1 MSFTSLGLS
10 APLLAA
16 VETEGYTKPYP
27 IQEQAIPAILNHK
40 DVLGIAQTGSGKT
53 ASFAL
58 PILMQLQQLNI
69 QKSRAVHTL
78 ILVPTRELAEQIKD
92 VFQQFSAQL
101 PERIKTMAVYG
112 GVAINPQ
119 MKAIYG
125 THVLVATPGRLLELV
140 DSNAVQ
146 LSRVSTLVI
155 DEADKMLNLGFKE
168 EVNRILSLL
177 PNKRQNLLF
186 SATLNEAVSEI
197 HQMVLHDPL
206 VIKIAPK
213 VVTVDQI
220 VQTAYTVSEEM
231 RGPLLRYLIQH
242 NNMEQVLVFTASTY
256 KADNVANKLRKNG
269 IDAQAIHG
277 KKSQKAR
284 KTALRKFKSGDLQ
297 VLVTTDLLARG
308 IDIEFLPFVI
318 NYELP
323 RSPKDFVHRI
333 GRTGRAEASGEAITF
348 VTPDSEHHFKVIQK
362 KMKKWV
368 DTIDSDTLDLNN

>member
-40 DVLGIAQTGSGKT
+40 DVLGIAKTGSGKT

-220 VQTAYTVSEEM
+220 IQTAYTVSEEM

-284 KTALRKFKSGDLQ
+284 KTALRKFKSGDLR

-348 VTPDSEHHFKVIQK
+348 VTPDSEA
-362 KMKKWV
+362 
-368 DTIDSDTLDLNN
+368 SL